1 MRERPEGSS
10 LNSEKKC
17 SKISIDN
24 ITDGL
29 GVARGTPLR
38 YNPKCSKIS
47 IDNITDGVKGR

>member
-29 GVARGTPLR
+29 GVARGSPLR